1 MGQKFVPRE
10 VFVASSYMAPV
21 GRYNGREREALS
33 FLEMAEKAGE
43 VFAGSRLR
51 RADIDAV
58 VVGCQN
64 PVAFS
69 GVDNTAAKIAGV
81 LGISGAKSVLIDTAS
96 SSGASALEYAY
107 LQIASGRCDH
117 VLALG
122 IQKMSDVPTAQ
133 ATRIVA
139 GVIDRDEAEFGL
151 TMPAC
156 GALVARS
163 LIERLK
169 LSNEEWTAFSA
180 LLTQRSHR
188 FAARNPDAHLN
199 FEIPVEEYYRQIVNG
214 KNYRYWWPLRYHDFC
229 PMSDGVAAVLL
240 SATPHEVIVS
250 GVGSATDIPTIADR
264 PYFHSFPATVR
275 AAAEAYAMAGIK
287 EITKFAGKIHVNMHD
302 PFNGF
307 GPINMVD
314 LGFIPRRKIVEGL
327 LNDELTGIKGSF
339 PTNITGGLKGRG
351 HPLGATGMIQIVENH
366 RLITSGAFQM
376 GLAHSIGGPINNNVV
391 TLLERTSH
399 YRNRPRP
406 EITNWGLP
414 HLGRLKPKRVNVAEL
429 LAGQGEVEGRFVAAT
444 TRFDFKTGAPEM
456 IIIIVSC
463 AAGGGRFSFLFGVG
477 GEHYKAVVGLMPGD
491 QVSLERSGEQ
501 ILVNRI
507 PVRKFYQ
514 RTLNGVVELA
524 GTGWKKLT
532 GAGAGSAAATGA
544 GEAAVTETVAGA
556 EVAAATGEEAVS
568 GTEVVAETGAE
579 TTAVTKPGT
588 VTGVAAD

>member
-1 MGQKFVPRE
+1 
-10 VFVASSYMAPV
+10 MAPV
-21 GRYNGREREALS
+21 GRYNGRERESLS

-43 VFAGSRLR
+43 LFANSRLKR
-51 RADIDAV
+51 SDIGAV

-69 GVDNTAAKIAGV
+69 GVDNTAAKVAGV

-117 VLALG
+117 VLAIG

-169 LSNEEWTAFSA
+169 LSIEEWTAFSA
-180 LLTQRSHR
+180 LLTQRAHR

-199 FEIPVEEYYRQIVNG
+199 FEIPLEAYYRQIENG

-240 SATPHEVIVS
+240 SATPHEVVVA

-275 AAAEAYAMAGIK
+275 AAAEAYAMAGVRDIK
-287 EITKFAGKIHVNMHD
+287 EFAGKIHVNMHD

-314 LGFIPRRKIVEGL
+314 LGFVHRRRMVESL
-327 LNDELTGIKGSF
+327 LNDELTGEGGAF

-366 RLITSGAFQM
+366 RLITGGRFEM

-399 YRNRPRP
+399 YRGRPRP
-406 EITNWGLP
+406 ALTPWGLP
-414 HLGRLKPKRVNVAEL
+414 PLGRMKPKQLKVSEL
-429 LAGQGEVEGRFVAAT
+429 LAGEGALQGRFVAAT
-444 TRFDFKTGAPEM
+444 TRFDYKSGAPEG
-456 IIIIVSC
+456 IVIIVSC
-463 AAGGGRFSFLFGVG
+463 LVNGVRYPFLFGIG
-477 GEHYKAVVGLMPGD
+477 GEHYHELTRLRSGD
-491 QVSLERSGEQ
+491 PVSLERLGEE

-507 PVRKFYQ
+507 PVRKFYR
-514 RTLNGVVELA
+514 RTVEGVLELA
-524 GTGWKKLT
+524 GSGWKKLT
-532 GAGAGSAAATGA
+532 GNG
-544 GEAAVTETVAGA
+544 
-556 EVAAATGEEAVS
+556 
-568 GTEVVAETGAE
+568 
-579 TTAVTKPGT
+579 
-588 VTGVAAD
+588 

>member
-1 MGQKFVPRE
+1 MEQAFKPRE

-33 FLEMAEKAGE
+33 FLELAEKAGE
-43 VFAGSRLR
+43 LFASSRLR

-69 GVDNTAAKIAGV
+69 GVDNTAAKVAGV

-122 IQKMSDVPTAQ
+122 IQKMSDVPTAR
-133 ATRIVA
+133 ATSIVA

-169 LSNEEWTAFSA
+169 LSTEEWTAFSA
-180 LLTQRSHR
+180 LLTQRAHR
-188 FAARNPDAHLN
+188 FAAKNPEAHLN
-199 FEIPVEEYYRQIVNG
+199 FEIPLEEYYRQIQNG

-240 SATPHEVIVS
+240 SATPHEVMVS

-287 EITKFAGKIHVNMHD
+287 DVTTLAGKIHVNMHD

-314 LGFIPRRKIVEGL
+314 LGFVHRRRIVEGL
-327 LNDELTGIKGSF
+327 LNDELTGEKGSF

-366 RLITSGAFQM
+366 RLIMEGGFQV

-399 YRNRPRP
+399 YRSRPHP
-406 EITNWGLP
+406 ALSPWGLP
-414 HLGRLKPKRVNVAEL
+414 PLGRMKPKAVTAAEL
-429 LAGQGEVEGRFVAAT
+429 LARQGAAEGRFVAAT
-444 TRFDFKTGAPEM
+444 TRYHFKTGAPEG

-463 AAGGGRFSFLFGVG
+463 LVAGTRYSFLFGLG
-477 GEHYKAVVGLMPGD
+477 GEHYAEVVQLRSGD
-491 QVSLERSGEQ
+491 PVRLERAGEE

-507 PVRKFYQ
+507 PVRKFY
-514 RTLNGVVELA
+514 RKTVDGMLELA
-524 GTGWKKLT
+524 GSGWKKLT
-532 GAGAGSAAATGA
+532 GNG
-544 GEAAVTETVAGA
+544 
-556 EVAAATGEEAVS
+556 
-568 GTEVVAETGAE
+568 
-579 TTAVTKPGT
+579 
-588 VTGVAAD
+588 